1 MAFGRKN
8 KGKAPQEQDTGFSQ
22 QAGAEPQRIRLTPV
36 DVQQKVFRLAF
47 RGYNEQDVDHFLDE
61 ITEDLAALHEE
72 NKRLREELEL
82 RGPGGGTE
90 DARRHAEEIIRRARE
105 EAARISAAAPAAP
118 VVPVGSAAAT
128 PAFLVREREFLQ
140 RLASLVQ
147 DHAASLKS
155 EARRAREA
163 EEPEQEE
170 SEELELEQEEPEEL
184 EPAPEPPAPEPP
196 AQEAGLGHTAP
207 MPPPQG
213 GGLERSSN
221 PFEGPETDDGEEILD
236 DEEAAPGGEEEPS
249 LRELFWGEE

>member
-8 KGKAPQEQDTGFSQ
+8 KRKAPQEQDTGFSQ

-61 ITEDLAALHEE
+61 ITEDLAAQHEE

-140 RLASLVQ
+140 RLAALVQ

-163 EEPEQEE
+163 EEPEEP
-170 SEELELEQEEPEEL
+170 EQEELEEL
-184 EPAPEPPAPEPP
+184 EPEPSEPEPPEPEESGQPG
-196 AQEAGLGHTAP
+196 QEASLGHTAP

>member
-1 MAFGRKN
+1 MAFGRKK
-8 KGKAPQEQDTGFSQ
+8 KGNTQEQDTGFSQ
-22 QAGAEPQRIRLTPV
+22 QSGAEPQRIRLTPV

-47 RGYNEQDVDHFLDE
+47 RGYNEQDVDHFLDQ

-105 EAARISAAAPAAP
+105 EAARVSAAAP
-118 VVPVGSAAAT
+118 VVPVGSVAAT

-163 EEPEQEE
+163 VEPEQEE
-170 SEELELEQEEPEEL
+170 LEEL
-184 EPAPEPPAPEPP
+184 EPDEPEEPEREELEELEPEEPAAPLPE
-196 AQEAGLGHTAP
+196 ADLGHTAP
-207 MPPPQG
+207 MPPPQ
-213 GGLERSSN
+213 GLERSSN
-221 PFEGPETDDGEEILD
+221 PFEGPETEDGEEILD

>member
-8 KGKAPQEQDTGFSQ
+8 KRKAPQEQDTGFSQ

-105 EAARISAAAPAAP
+105 EAAGISAAAPAAP

-163 EEPEQEE
+163 EEPEEPEQ
-170 SEELELEQEEPEEL
+170 EELEELEPEAPEPEEL
-184 EPAPEPPAPEPP
+184 EPEPP
-196 AQEAGLGHTAP
+196 AQETSLGHTAP

-221 PFEGPETDDGEEILD
+221 PFEGPETED

>member
-1 MAFGRKN
+1 MAFGRRR
-8 KGKAPQEQDTGFSQ
+8 KAPQEQDTGFSQ

-105 EAARISAAAPAAP
+105 EAARISAAAP
-118 VVPVGSAAAT
+118 VVSVGSVAAT

-163 EEPEQEE
+163 VELEEPEQEE
-170 SEELELEQEEPEEL
+170 LEEL
-184 EPAPEPPAPEPP
+184 EPDEPEPEPEQEELEPEEP
-196 AQEAGLGHTAP
+196 AQPLPDLGHTAP

-213 GGLERSSN
+213 GGFERSSN
-221 PFEGPETDDGEEILD
+221 PFEGPETEEGEEILD